1 MPLEISKTFKEGTT
15 VPYGPIFDDIRR
27 NYGFTD
33 LRGRPDLAEEVFE
46 GSSSSALRELLVRMA
61 RERSYFS
68 LGCDLGRH
76 SENEQ
81 PQTQRQVSGG
91 YIQVA
96 SMNYAEAST
105 DQYDAFCEAFGKEL
119 RSHAGKQR
127 WRIELQGRY
136 VQFHIPGEL
145 PVKTPSMWIWFFAA
159 SRTHGKS
166 DLSREELLAAIDETL
181 HIDHVRECLIHRAEG
196 IP

>member
-1 MPLEISKTFKEGTT
+1 MPLEIHKTFKEGTT
-15 VPYGPIFDDIRR
+15 VPYGPINDDIRR

-33 LRGRPDLAEEVFE
+33 LRGRPDLAEEIFE
-46 GSSSSALRELLVRMA
+46 GSSSPALRELLVRIA
-61 RERSYFS
+61 KERSYFS

-81 PQTQRQVSGG
+81 PEMRRRVSGG

-119 RSHAGKQR
+119 ELYVGKQR

-136 VQFHIPGEL
+136 VQFNIPGEL
-145 PVKTPSMWIWFFAA
+145 SVKAPSMWIWFFAA

-166 DLSREELLAAIDETL
+166 DQFREELLATIGETL
-181 HIDHVRECLIHRAEG
+181 HTDHVRECLICGAV
-196 IP
+196 

>member
-1 MPLEISKTFKEGTT
+1 MPLEINKTFKDGTT
-15 VPYGPIFDDIRR
+15 VPYGPIFDDIRK

-33 LRGRPDLAEEVFE
+33 LRSRPDLAEEIFE
-46 GSSSSALRELLVRMA
+46 GSSSSALRELLVRIA

-76 SENEQ
+76 SEDEQ
-81 PQTQRQVSGG
+81 PQMRKRVSGG

-105 DQYDAFCEAFGKEL
+105 DQYDAFCEGFGKEL
-119 RSHAGKQR
+119 RLYVGKQR

-136 VQFHIPGEL
+136 VQFNIPGEL
-145 PVKTPSMWIWFFAA
+145 SVKAPSMWIWFFAA
-159 SRTHGKS
+159 SRTHEKS
-166 DLSREELLAAIDETL
+166 DQSREELVAAIGETL
-181 HIDHVRECLIHRAEG
+181 HADHVRECLICRAV
-196 IP
+196 